1 MLETDVEG
9 SREMIEDILE
19 LDTQHTVQSIKN
31 HIAIIRVVAPLSLTI
46 VHQKKA
52 RTNTSAFLMTGEHR
66 E

>member
-1 MLETDVEG
+1 
-9 SREMIEDILE
+9 MIEDILE